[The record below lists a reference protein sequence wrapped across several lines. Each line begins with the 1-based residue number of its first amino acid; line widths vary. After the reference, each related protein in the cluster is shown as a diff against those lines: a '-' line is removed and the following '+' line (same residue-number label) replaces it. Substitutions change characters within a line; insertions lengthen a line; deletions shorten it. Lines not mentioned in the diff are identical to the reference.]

1 MVHYVALI
9 HLDADGSYRVS
20 FPDIPGVVT
29 AGETIEE
36 AEEEAA
42 ELLAFAAEDPDGA
55 IVFNQPRTIDELNKD
70 PAFVAA
76 SKDAIGALMNT
87 SRRHAT
93 PTSQRRHGRASSR
106 PATSCLR
113 QALKAWM
120 PGSSP
125 GMTGQ

>member
-1 MVHYVALI
+1 MAHYVALI
-9 HLDADGSYRVS
+9 HQNTDGSYSVS

-55 IVFNQPRTIDELNKD
+55 IVFNPPRSIDELNKD

-76 SKDAIGALMNT
+76 SKGAIVALIEFDADAD
-87 SRRHAT
+87 A
-93 PTSQRRHGRASSR
+93 AE
-106 PATSCLR
+106 
-113 QALKAWM
+113 
-120 PGSSP
+120 
-125 GMTGQ
+125 

>member
-1 MVHYVALI
+1 MAHYVALI
-9 HLDADGSYRVS
+9 REHADGSYSVS

-55 IVFNQPRTIDELNKD
+55 IIFNPPRTIDELNQD

-76 SKDAIGALMNT
+76 SKDAIVALIAY
-87 SRRHAT
+87 SPDDHAT
-93 PTSQRRHGRASSR
+93 E
-106 PATSCLR
+106 
-113 QALKAWM
+113 
-120 PGSSP
+120 
-125 GMTGQ
+125 

>member
-9 HLDADGSYRVS
+9 HQDADGSYSVS

-42 ELLAFAAEDPDGA
+42 ELLTYAMEDSDGA
-55 IVFNQPRTIDELNKD
+55 IALNPPRSIDELNND

-76 SKDAIGALMNT
+76 SKDAILALIEFD
-87 SRRHAT
+87 AE
-93 PTSQRRHGRASSR
+93 AD
-106 PATSCLR
+106 A
-113 QALKAWM
+113 AE
-120 PGSSP
+120 
-125 GMTGQ
+125 

>member
-9 HLDADGSYRVS
+9 RQDADGSYSVS

-55 IVFNQPRTIDELNKD
+55 IVFNPPRTIDELNND
-70 PAFVAA
+70 PAFAQA
-76 SKDAIGALMNT
+76 SKDAIIVLIEF
-87 SRRHAT
+87 
-93 PTSQRRHGRASSR
+93 
-106 PATSCLR
+106 PAD
-113 QALKAWM
+113 ADAAD
-120 PGSSP
+120 
-125 GMTGQ
+125 